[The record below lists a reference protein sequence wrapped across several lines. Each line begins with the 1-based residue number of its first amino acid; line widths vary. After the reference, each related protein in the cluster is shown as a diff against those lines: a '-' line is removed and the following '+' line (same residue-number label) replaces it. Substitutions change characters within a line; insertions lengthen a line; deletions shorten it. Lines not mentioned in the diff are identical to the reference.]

1 MENEE
6 RDMHVAEAV
15 AEAVAQAESDYA
27 VAVAEEQD
35 ADVKCERANR
45 DFTEAVARTRQTKQT
60 LAAVRAVASSGSP
73 GLQGAH
79 ATLVQSPF
87 MGEQGNVVLR
97 ENPDIVVCSSEF
109 LKTMTDEHT
118 YPVIFLCD
126 LEEYS
131 LGEEYPLGK
140 TLGSLGTQQ
149 DVCVQAKSIGKRYI
163 SANRY
168 TEPFVR
174 VSMGKKYKVLV
185 ALANGR
191 NYNWK
196 EGKVHLIGCG
206 A

>member
-1 MENEE
+1 
-6 RDMHVAEAV
+6 MH
-15 AEAVAQAESDYA
+15 
-27 VAVAEEQD
+27 
-35 ADVKCERANR
+35 R
-45 DFTEAVARTRQTKQT
+45 DFAEAVARTKEAKKT
-60 LAAVRAVASSGSP
+60 LAAVRAVASPGFVVDTVGSP
-73 GLQGAH
+73 LQGAH
-79 ATLVQSPF
+79 AALLRSPF
-87 MGEQGNVVLR
+87 GGDKGNVVFR

>member
-6 RDMHVAEAV
+6 REMQV

-45 DFTEAVARTRQTKQT
+45 DFTEAVARTRETKQT

-79 ATLVQSPF
+79 ATLVRSPF

-97 ENPDIVVCSSEF
+97 ENREIVVCSSEY
-109 LKTMTDEHT
+109 LKTLTDDHT

-149 DVCVQAKSIGKRYI
+149 EVCVQAKSIGKRYI

-185 ALANGR
+185 ALENGR
-191 NYNWK
+191 TYNWK
-196 EGKVHLIGCG
+196 EGKVHLIGGG